1 MLRRDFIISSAIGTG
16 VVLCPKII
24 FSQTGSGSKAIISA
38 SFLTANHHTA
48 RYYKK
53 LDAGI
58 VECSLCPRRCKVS
71 DLERGYCG
79 VRENIGGEYYTL
91 VYSKVCSANID
102 PIEKKPFFHFL
113 PGTTAFSI
121 ATAGCNMNCKFCQNW
136 SISQFRPE
144 DVNSSDLTPTE
155 CAKVAYDNKCPT
167 IAYTYSEPTIFYEY
181 MSDCAAEGKKL
192 GIRSAV
198 VTAGYIEKD
207 PLLEL
212 IPLVDAIKIDLKA
225 FTDSYYKDICSGELQ
240 PVLNS
245 LITIKE
251 SGTWL
256 EIVYLMLPGL
266 NDGKEEIS
274 NLCDWLLTNLG
285 PDVPIHFTRFHPSY
299 LLQNLPI
306 TPLESL
312 EQAHT
317 MAKTKGLHYP
327 YIGNVYGHDAENT
340 YCHKCGELV
349 IGRKGFQIT
358 KNKLDKG
365 KCPSCQQTIPGVWA

>member
-1 MLRRDFIISSAIGTG
+1 MLRRDFIKSSAIGAG
-16 VVLCPKII
+16 LALCPGIVFPQSGSGLKANG
-24 FSQTGSGSKAIISA
+24 TGSS
-38 SFLTANHHTA
+38 LTANHHPA

-58 VECSLCPRRCKVS
+58 VECLLCPRKCRVS

-79 VRENIGGEYYTL
+79 VRENIAGEYYTL

-144 DVNSSDLTPTE
+144 DVNSSDLTPAE
-155 CAKVAYDNKCPT
+155 CARLAHDYKCPT

-181 MSDCAAEGKKL
+181 MSDCAIEGKKL
-192 GIRSAV
+192 GLRSAV
-198 VTAGYIEKD
+198 VTAGYIEQE
-207 PLLEL
+207 PLLQL

-240 PVLNS
+240 PVLDA
-245 LITIKE
+245 LTTIKE

-266 NDGKEEIS
+266 NDGQEEIS
-274 NLCDWLLTNLG
+274 DLCDWLLENLG

-299 LLQNLPI
+299 LLKNLPM
-306 TPLESL
+306 TPLGSL
-312 EQAHT
+312 EQAHAL
-317 MAKTKGLHYP
+317 AKTKGLHYP
-327 YIGNVYGHDAENT
+327 YIGNVYGHNAENT
-340 YCHKCGELV
+340 YCHNCGELV
-349 IGRKGFQIT
+349 IGRKGFKIT

-365 KCPSCQQTIPGVWA
+365 KCPSCQQKIPGVWV